1 MSDKLAMTLS
11 SACVIHCFFSPAFIL
26 LTSGMFSFSFDNES
40 VHYLILLIAVP
51 VSLYALISG
60 FTNHKTAY
68 FLTVGVFGLF
78 LLLLAI
84 ALGESFL
91 GELGEKTLTLIGSLL
106 VVYSHFKNHQAC
118 KELDCSCH
126 DETLVN

>member
-1 MSDKLAMTLS
+1 MTDKLAMTLS
-11 SACVIHCFFSPAFIL
+11 SVCVIHCFFSPAFIL

-78 LLLLAI
+78 VLLLAI
-84 ALGESFL
+84 ALGETFL
-91 GELGEKTLTLIGSLL
+91 GELGEMTLTLIGSLL

>member
-1 MSDKLAMTLS
+1 MTDKLAITLS

-40 VHYLILLIAVP
+40 VHYLILFLAVP
-51 VSLYALISG
+51 VSLYGLISG

-78 LLLLAI
+78 VLLLAI
-84 ALGESFL
+84 ALGETFL
-91 GELGEKTLTLIGSLL
+91 GELGEMTLTLIGSLL

>member
-1 MSDKLAMTLS
+1 MTDKLAITLS

-40 VHYLILLIAVP
+40 VHYLILLIALP

-60 FTNHKTAY
+60 FMNHKTAY
-68 FLTVGVFGLF
+68 LLTVGVFGLF
-78 LLLLAI
+78 VLLLAV
-84 ALGESFL
+84 ALGESIM
-91 GELGEKTLTLIGSLL
+91 GELGEKTFTLIGSFL
-106 VVYSHFKNHQAC
+106 VVYAHFKNHQAC

-126 DETLVN
+126 DESLVN